1 MEIRTELSPR
11 LPVAMES
18 LEKQLS
24 CPICLD
30 AFTKP
35 VVILPC
41 QHNLCRGS
49 AGDLFESRNT
59 YRLSEGTFRCPTCHF
74 KVVLD
79 RHGVYGLQRNLL
91 QLEKGADPVEVTPLM
106 DKASEAPRWQEYE
119 DERINIYCVTCSTP
133 TCSMCKVFGQH
144 RDCQVPPLLLPAVA
158 NGSVQAAMTQMEE
171 TRCLVEES
179 VELHRR
185 RLGESFDLL
194 YAVLEEHK
202 GELLERI
209 DGVERDKMATLR
221 ALAERYR
228 EQLQLSRQLQE
239 KLQRSMEQSGTAH
252 FSLTAKQLQQE
263 AEQAVKAM
271 NLQPPEPGYVSME
284 HLRVDT
290 RKVEAQVGSCLRH
303 AGSREDR
310 EVTGRASRADRE
322 EGEEGRG
329 GGWGHSEDI
338 KLKKV

>member
-1 MEIRTELSPR
+1 
-11 LPVAMES
+11 
-18 LEKQLS
+18 
-24 CPICLD
+24 
-30 AFTKP
+30 
-35 VVILPC
+35 
-41 QHNLCRGS
+41 
-49 AGDLFESRNT
+49 
-59 YRLSEGTFRCPTCHF
+59 
-74 KVVLD
+74 
-79 RHGVYGLQRNLL
+79 
-91 QLEKGADPVEVTPLM
+91 
-106 DKASEAPRWQEYE
+106 
-119 DERINIYCVTCSTP
+119 
-133 TCSMCKVFGQH
+133 
-144 RDCQVPPLLLPAVA
+144 
-158 NGSVQAAMTQMEE
+158 MTQMEE

-290 RKVEAQVGSCLRH
+290 RKVEAQVRH
-303 AGSREDR
+303 IDF
-310 EVTGRASRADRE
+310 T
-322 EGEEGRG
+322 
-329 GGWGHSEDI
+329 
-338 KLKKV
+338 

>member
-1 MEIRTELSPR
+1 SYFLLTNTLRGGWGQII
-11 LPVAMES
+11 S

-91 QLEKGADPVEVTPLM
+91 VTPLM

-119 DERINIYCVTCSTP
+119 DEWINIYCVTCATP

-185 RLGESFDLL
+185 RLGESFNLL

-284 HLRVDT
+284 LLRVDT
-290 RKVEAQVGSCLRH
+290 RKVEAQVRH
-303 AGSREDR
+303 IDF
-310 EVTGRASRADRE
+310 TASRADRE

>member
-1 MEIRTELSPR
+1 
-11 LPVAMES
+11 
-18 LEKQLS
+18 
-24 CPICLD
+24 
-30 AFTKP
+30 
-35 VVILPC
+35 
-41 QHNLCRGS
+41 
-49 AGDLFESRNT
+49 
-59 YRLSEGTFRCPTCHF
+59 
-74 KVVLD
+74 
-79 RHGVYGLQRNLL
+79 
-91 QLEKGADPVEVTPLM
+91 
-106 DKASEAPRWQEYE
+106 
-119 DERINIYCVTCSTP
+119 
-133 TCSMCKVFGQH
+133 
-144 RDCQVPPLLLPAVA
+144 
-158 NGSVQAAMTQMEE
+158 MTQMEE

-185 RLGESFDLL
+185 RLGESFNLL

-284 HLRVDT
+284 LLRVDT
-290 RKVEAQVGSCLRH
+290 RKVEAQVRH
-303 AGSREDR
+303 IDF
-310 EVTGRASRADRE
+310 T
-322 EGEEGRG
+322 
-329 GGWGHSEDI
+329 
-338 KLKKV
+338 